1 MLPCTVEKHSVMSLE
16 LKEKVVLRHECCSW
30 SPCTDTGTLSIWRPR
45 IGEVLAINR
54 EVGNAHDCHAATV
67 FLSVSQEVIV

>member
-1 MLPCTVEKHSVMSLE
+1 MLPCTVEKDSVISLE
-16 LKEKVVLRHECCSW
+16 LKEKAVLCHECCSW
-30 SPCTDTGTLSIWRPR
+30 FPYTYTGTLSIWRPR

-54 EVGNAHDCHAATV
+54 KVGNAHDCHATTV